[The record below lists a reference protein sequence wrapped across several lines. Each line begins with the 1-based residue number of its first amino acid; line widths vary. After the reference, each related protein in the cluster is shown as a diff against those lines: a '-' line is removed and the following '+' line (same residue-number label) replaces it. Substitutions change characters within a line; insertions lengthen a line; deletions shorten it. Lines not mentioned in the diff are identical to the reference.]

1 MTPNESSVILLSKNT
16 KKIFSHPLG
25 SVLIALL
32 VCALWGSL
40 FPFVKIGYAAFH
52 VAGSDIPSIML
63 FAGLRFVLC
72 GGAMILLFS
81 ATEKRILRPVRRDI
95 RPILLAAL
103 FSIILHYAFTYWAL
117 AIGEGSKSAI
127 IKQVGFLFLSCFSFL
142 FVKSDRFTWI
152 KPVCGVLGFAGI
164 IVTNLDGSGFS
175 LGVSDVLLLAASFC
189 SVASTVIT
197 KHAVERTSPLTLVA
211 YSQLLGGLCL
221 CAGGLVA
228 GGKLTH
234 LDVKALFVLLYI
246 CAASIGAYSLWNVLI
261 KYNSVS
267 KLSIIKF
274 SEPLF
279 AVILS
284 GLILKEQVWRL
295 NYLLAL
301 LIILSAI
308 LLNNL
313 RVKEKKQRKEVLY
326 P

>member
-1 MTPNESSVILLSKNT
+1 MNA

-40 FPFVKIGYAAFH
+40 FPFVKIGYASFH
-52 VAGSDIPSIML
+52 IAGDDIPSIML
-63 FAGLRFVLC
+63 FAGIRFTLC
-72 GGAMILLFS
+72 GGIMILLFS
-81 ATEKRILRPVRRDI
+81 ATKKRFLRPVRRDMS
-95 RPILLAAL
+95 PILWAAL
-103 FSIILHYAFTYWAL
+103 FSIILHYAFTYWVL

-142 FVKSDRFTWI
+142 FIKSDRFTWS
-152 KPVCGVLGFAGI
+152 KPVCGILGFAGI
-164 IVTNLDGSGFS
+164 IVTNLDGTGFS
-175 LGVSDVLLLAASFC
+175 FGVSDVLLLAASLC
-189 SVASTVIT
+189 SVTSTVIT

-234 LDVKALFVLLYI
+234 LDIKALLVLLYV
-246 CAASIGAYSLWNVLI
+246 CAASIGAYSLWNLLI

-267 KLSIIKF
+267 KLSVIKF

-301 LIILSAI
+301 LIILAAI

-313 RVKEKKQRKEVLY
+313 QTKDKK
-326 P
+326 